1 MSLERKTMLGYFL
14 LTLPAL
20 FVFLMIVY
28 YPFINSIFYSFTDW
42 SGISLHKNFVGLEN
56 YAALPDDKLIKA
68 GIWNTILIGLYAA
81 IIQNVLSLAL
91 ALALDSKLRLQGY
104 YKAVF
109 YIPCLFSILI
119 ISPIFGNIF
128 QYSGLFNALISQIGF
143 SHLAEDWF
151 GTIRTALPML
161 MLTNSWQWVGFGSVI
176 YLAGLQSIPPDYYEA
191 GHIDGATKLQAFFKI
206 TFPMLMPSVTI
217 LTFLNLVNGLKTF
230 ELPFVLTNGG
240 PGYATETVGTV
251 IYELGFR
258 QGKMGYASA
267 ISVVFFSVIA
277 VVSILQ
283 LKLTRSR
290 EVEL

>member
-1 MSLERKTMLGYFL
+1 MSLERKKMVGHFL

-28 YPFINSIFYSFTDW
+28 YPFINSVIYSFTDW
-42 SGISLHKNFVGLEN
+42 SGMSLNMNFIGFEN
-56 YAALPDDKLIKA
+56 YAGLPGDKLINA
-68 GIWNTILIGLYAA
+68 GILNTLLIALYAV
-81 IIQNVLSLAL
+81 IIQNALSLLL
-91 ALALDSKLRLQGY
+91 ALALDGKLRLKGY

-119 ISPIFGNIF
+119 VSPIFGNIF
-128 QYSGLFNALISQIGF
+128 QYSGLFNALIGQIGL

-161 MLTNSWQWVGFGSVI
+161 MLTNGWQWIGFGSVI
-176 YLAGLQSIPPDYYEA
+176 YLAGLQSIPTDYYEA
-191 GHIDGATKLQAFFKI
+191 GYIDGATRLQAFFRI

-240 PGYATETVGTV
+240 PGYATETIATV
-251 IYELGFR
+251 IYGLGFK

-267 ISVVFFSVIA
+267 VSVVFFCVIA
-277 VVSILQ
+277 VVSIIQ
-283 LKLTRSR
+283 LGLTRNR